1 MFSVRDN
8 PRMSKRHASSDTRE
22 RAVRALQEALLTREQ
37 IAKQFNVSRSTL
49 HRWYEQSKS
58 KHGDE
63 RFKSAPG
70 RGRKGIIGPKEAK
83 KLLAILSHPASKYGF
98 SDDLWNCPRI
108 AVVIKQ
114 RLKLSLSRVQVWE
127 FLGRAGLR
135 YIQPEKRYRAAD
147 PARRDAWINHELP
160 QIIAFAEKKRAVLY
174 FEDES
179 SLALQPSAGKTW
191 APRGTTPII
200 RVPEGRGSIPLI
212 SAISPSGKLLFSLP
226 PARVNSKTVITFLR
240 QLLNHHKNRHVVVIM
255 DSAPSHTSKVTR
267 KFIADQKRLHVFH
280 LPPYCPDLN
289 PDELVWNH
297 LKHQKMKAHQATNK
311 QQLRDLAARN
321 LRSIQKNRR
330 MLKAFCRKTSVAL
343 FS

>member
-1 MFSVRDN
+1 MR
-8 PRMSKRHASSDTRE
+8 KRQASSDARE
-22 RAVRALQEALLTREQ
+22 RAIGSLQKGLLTREQ
-37 IAKQFNVSRSTL
+37 IAKQFNIARSTL
-49 HRWYEQSKS
+49 YRWYEQSNS
-58 KHGDE
+58 KEGDE

-70 RGRKGIIGPKEAK
+70 RGRKGVIGPKEAK
-83 KLLAILSHPASKYGF
+83 KLLSILSRPASKYGF
-98 SDDLWNCPRI
+98 PDDLWNCPRI
-108 AVVIKQ
+108 VVLLKQ
-114 RLKLSLSRVQVWE
+114 RLKLKLSRVQVWQ
-127 FLGRAGLR
+127 FLVRVGLR

-147 PARRDAWINHELP
+147 PARRDEWINNDLP
-160 QIIAFAEKKRAVLY
+160 EILTFAKKKRAVLY

-191 APRGTTPII
+191 AQKGTTPII
-200 RVPEGRGSIPLI
+200 RVPEGRGSITLI
-212 SAISPSGKLLFSLP
+212 SALSPSGRLLFSLP
-226 PARVNSKTVITFLR
+226 PAKVNSETIINFLR
-240 QLLNHHKNRHVVVIM
+240 QILNHHKKRHVVVIM

-267 KFIADQKRLHVFH
+267 KFIASQKRLHVFH

-311 QQLRDLAARN
+311 QHLRELAARN

-330 MLKAFCRKTSVAL
+330 MLKAFCRKTNVRL